1 MLAAKHACMSV
12 LTAAE
17 DAWTLQGVEALS
29 RMHSYAFCVSA
40 VPWAAAHDAGG
51 DTDAVSVL
59 AESSTQCKPAGPWC
73 AWCGAQATH
82 ESLGPVRAREG
93 RASASTRPQMQFPL
107 SSPGGPWGGSGWEIA
122 QKSMCPDLP
131 ETPARTCSQYP
142 PSGAA
147 VSGPQT
153 HFLGTFSPVPFCAN
167 SG

>member
-59 AESSTQCKPAGPWC
+59 AESSTQCKPA
-73 AWCGAQATH
+73 
-82 ESLGPVRAREG
+82 SRPVVRMVRG
-93 RASASTRPQMQFPL
+93 
-107 SSPGGPWGGSGWEIA
+107 SSDA
-122 QKSMCPDLP
+122 
-131 ETPARTCSQYP
+131 
-142 PSGAA
+142 
-147 VSGPQT
+147 
-153 HFLGTFSPVPFCAN
+153 
-167 SG
+167 